1 MYRRNHIYYNKKIYS
16 KGDKRMAKQQTII
29 YGIDFEVKDTGLK
42 SVQKEL
48 QKIKSL
54 SLTDFSKMT
63 GKAPTKELTAELNKV
78 NKAARITG
86 QALKAAYNPK
96 LNSYNIQT
104 FNKYLQQS
112 GFNVQTLRAELAKAG
127 PAGENAF
134 RSAMSSVTKFNTQVK
149 ETHTI
154 LNKIGTTL
162 ANTIKW
168 SISSSLMNGVTQSI
182 QQAWGFAKNLDS
194 SLNDIRVVTG
204 KSADEMAR
212 FAERANTVASNLGKG
227 TTDYTRAALIYAQQ
241 GLGDKEV
248 ESRTAVTLKAANV
261 TGQSTEAVSEELTAV

>member
-1 MYRRNHIYYNKKIYS
+1 
-16 KGDKRMAKQQTII
+16 
-29 YGIDFEVKDTGLK
+29 
-42 SVQKEL
+42 
-48 QKIKSL
+48 
-54 SLTDFSKMT
+54 
-63 GKAPTKELTAELNKV
+63 
-78 NKAARITG
+78 
-86 QALKAAYNPK
+86 
-96 LNSYNIQT
+96 
-104 FNKYLQQS
+104 
-112 GFNVQTLRAELAKAG
+112 
-127 PAGENAF
+127 
-134 RSAMSSVTKFNTQVK
+134 MSSVTKFNTQVK

-168 SISSSLMNGVTQSI
+168 NISSSLMNGVTQSI

-241 GLGDKEV
+241 GIGNKIF
-248 ESRTAVTLKAANV
+248 KAN
-261 TGQSTEAVSEELTAV
+261 SIYDR

>member
-1 MYRRNHIYYNKKIYS
+1 MEQLN
-16 KGDKRMAKQQTII
+16 
-29 YGIDFEVKDTGLK
+29 
-42 SVQKEL
+42 
-48 QKIKSL
+48 KIKSM
-54 SLTDFSKMT
+54 TKIEFAEVT
-63 GKAPTKELTAELNKV
+63 GKSPTKAMVKEMQQIQSTARKV
-78 NKAARITG
+78 ES
-86 QALKAAYNPK
+86 ALKTAFNPK
-96 LNSYNIQT
+96 INSVNIQT
-104 FNKYLQQS
+104 FK
-112 GFNVQTLRAELAKAG
+112 AELAKSGQTLQSVQASFAKMG
-127 PAGENAF
+127 TVGTNAY
-134 RSAMSSVTKFNTQVK
+134 RSLHSELTRFNTQAK
-149 ETHTI
+149 ETNTL

-162 ANTIKW
+162 TNTIKW
-168 SISSSLMNGVTQSI
+168 NISSSLMNGVTQSI

-261 TGQSTEAVSEELTAV
+261 TGQSTEAVSEELTAVWNGYKASAE